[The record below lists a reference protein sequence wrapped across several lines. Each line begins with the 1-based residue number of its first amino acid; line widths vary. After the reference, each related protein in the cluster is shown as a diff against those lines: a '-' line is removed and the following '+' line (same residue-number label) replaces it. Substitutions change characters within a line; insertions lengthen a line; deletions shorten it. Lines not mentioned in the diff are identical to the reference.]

1 MSILKVKKLCPEA
14 RLPERATEGS
24 AGYDLYALLDQPL
37 TICPGELVRVH
48 TGIAIALE
56 DRFQVAL
63 VYARSGLA
71 SRHGV
76 IPANCVG
83 VIDSDY
89 RGEIMVSLANIGTE
103 AYTIEP
109 MERIAQMVIAPVLLP
124 SLQEVEDLDETQ
136 RGSGG
141 FGSTG
146 K

>member
-1 MSILKVKKLCPEA
+1 MSILKVKKLCA
-14 RLPERATEGS
+14 QAKLPQRATEGS
-24 AGYDLYALLDQPL
+24 AGYDLYALLEEPL
-37 TICPGELVRVH
+37 TICPGELKRVH

-63 VYARSGLA
+63 VYARSGIA
-71 SRHGV
+71 TKHGI

-103 AYTIEP
+103 AYTIQP
-109 MERIAQMVIAPVLLP
+109 MERVAQMVITPVILP
-124 SLQEVEDLDETQ
+124 QLEEVSELDETQ